1 MNFSDETNLRISQ
14 IDCAVAVSDEFGD
27 ASPVVH
33 LMRISQK
40 RSVDHDGAHVIID
53 DGGSPTSLP
62 QAKKSFQPIHL
73 IANRDLI
80 DLELLEI
87 KNPSTVNEGS
97 DNLKKSIELHKRR
110 NCNSTDNKAPD
121 LNIQAQRKSIREAND
136 LAVLTQKIIDQEKE
150 IKDLK
155 FQVDEGRKEVDRVI
169 QMTAN
174 VAHDLKSPLNTLMLG
189 EIHRPICFNEG
200 FIICRKIYLLSD
212 DEICKLIPYF
222 YLNCLI

>member
-73 IANRDLI
+73 IANREII

-87 KNPSTVNEGS
+87 KNPSTVNEES
-97 DNLKKSIELHKRR
+97 DNLKKSLELHKRR
-110 NCNSTDNKAPD
+110 KAPD
-121 LNIQAQRKSIREAND
+121 LNIQAQRKSIREDND
-136 LAVLTQKIIDQEKE
+136 LAVWTQKIIDQEKE

-189 EIHRPICFNEG
+189 EIHRPKR
-200 FIICRKIYLLSD
+200 FIELWFTKCRKIYLISD
-212 DEICKLIPYF
+212 DEICQLISHF
-222 YLNCLI
+222 F